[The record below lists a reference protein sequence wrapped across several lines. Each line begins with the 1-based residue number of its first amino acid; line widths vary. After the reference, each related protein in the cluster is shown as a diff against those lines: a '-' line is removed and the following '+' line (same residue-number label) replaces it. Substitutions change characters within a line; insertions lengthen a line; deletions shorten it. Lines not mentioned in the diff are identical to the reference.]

1 MNKRK
6 NSIKRM
12 CFIAIFSALS
22 VLFYTIIPKI
32 KLPIFPEFL
41 EINFSMIPIMI
52 ASFMLGPI
60 DGFICTIIRFLV
72 KIPMTHTA
80 CVGEIADLLIGGIV
94 AIFSGL
100 IYNHSKL
107 KHKELLS
114 FIIAFI
120 LWILMSVITNM
131 FINIPFYK
139 IAIPGGIDAIIG
151 ASNQAFNLIS
161 GGRVGNITESNFMF
175 YYIFLAVIP
184 FNIILAII
192 VLFITFLIHKRLK
205 LLYTNINLK

>member
-1 MNKRK
+1 MNKRFF
-6 NSIKRM
+6 SIKRM

-52 ASFMLGPI
+52 ASLMLGPI
-60 DGFICTIIRFLV
+60 DAFICTIIRFLV

-80 CVGEIADLLIGGIV
+80 CVGEAADLLIGSVV
-94 AIFSGL
+94 AIASGL

-107 KHKELLS
+107 KRKELIF
-114 FIIAFI
+114 FIAAFT

-131 FINIPFYK
+131 FINIPFYRS
-139 IAIPGGIDAIIG
+139 AIPGGIDAIIG
-151 ASNQAFNLIS
+151 ACNQAFSLIS
-161 GGRVGNITESNFMF
+161 GNNIITITENNFMF

-184 FNIILAII
+184 FNIILALI
-192 VLFITFLIHKRLK
+192 VLIITLLIHKRLK
-205 LLYTNINLK
+205 ILYTNISLK